1 MQVENIQQNQPN
13 FKGTIYNSFIID
25 KSRANALK
33 TIYNDVNKMIKNKP
47 YDLYIE
53 ENYGP
58 QTLTF
63 SLKNSKPKKKFFSLD
78 LEMKSVVDDYA
89 KLPAKDKLAIMYKR
103 TVTDLIGN
111 YEKTQSFIDSFLLP
125 QIKIKNWL
133 NKLGKKF
140 GKKVPDNNEV

>member
-1 MQVENIQQNQPN
+1 MQVENIQQNQTN
-13 FKGTIYNSFIID
+13 FKGTIYKSFIID

-33 TIYNDVNKMIKNKP
+33 AIHNDVSKMLKDKP

-53 ENYGP
+53 ENYGS

-63 SLKNSKPKKKFFSLD
+63 SLKNSKPKNKFFALN
-78 LEMKSVVDDYA
+78 LEMKSVINDYA
-89 KLPAKDKLAIMYKR
+89 KLPVKEKLTVMYKR
-103 TVTDLIGN
+103 TVNDLIGN
-111 YEKTQSFIDSFLLP
+111 YEKTQNFIDSFLLP
-125 QIKIKNWL
+125 QIKIKNWF

>member
-1 MQVENIQQNQPN
+1 MQVENIQQNQTN
-13 FKGTIYNSFIID
+13 FKGTIYKSFIID

-33 TIYNDVNKMIKNKP
+33 AIHNDVSKMLKDKP

-53 ENYGP
+53 EKYGS

-63 SLKNSKPKKKFFSLD
+63 SLKNSKPKNKFFALN
-78 LEMKSVVDDYA
+78 LEMKSVINDYA
-89 KLPAKDKLAIMYKR
+89 KLPVKEKLTVMYKR
-103 TVTDLIGN
+103 TVNDLIGN
-111 YEKTQSFIDSFLLP
+111 YEKTQNFIDSFLLP
-125 QIKIKNWL
+125 QIKIKNWF

>member
-1 MQVENIQQNQPN
+1 MQVENIQQNQTN
-13 FKGTIYNSFIID
+13 FKGTIYKSFIID

-33 TIYNDVNKMIKNKP
+33 AIHNDVSKMLKDKP

-63 SLKNSKPKKKFFSLD
+63 SLKNSKPKNKFFALN
-78 LEMKSVVDDYA
+78 LEMKSVINDYA
-89 KLPAKDKLAIMYKR
+89 KLPVKEKLTVMYRR
-103 TVTDLIGN
+103 TVNDLIGN

-125 QIKIKNWL
+125 QIKIKNWF

-140 GKKVPDNNEV
+140 GKKVPNNNEV